1 MGRSATR
8 KESNLSKNT
17 TIGTIIKPVFSRH
30 VPYLTFVNNV
40 IEHGPRSEADSRWI
54 GQEIPSLL
62 WNHDRKALIG
72 PYS

>member
-1 MGRSATR
+1 M
-8 KESNLSKNT
+8 
-17 TIGTIIKPVFSRH
+17 IIEPVFSRY

-40 IEHGPRSEADSRWI
+40 IEHGARSEADRRWI